1 MAETVS
7 RGSASRAELLEL
19 KREREIVQ
27 EGHRFLDEKRI
38 LLARELLA
46 RIKRC
51 EALQAA
57 FEQQQRAAHQVLIA
71 ATDEA
76 GLEELQVH
84 PPLDADAFGIDRRTR
99 KWLGITLPELATH
112 DQVPD
117 AFVADPALQRRQP
130 RPTAEAYRALFAS
143 AGELAGEQAALL
155 RLEAEYRKTQRRVR
169 ALEKILLPELDAS
182 QSALESALEE
192 QELEEAVRVRL
203 AVR

>member
-1 MAETVS
+1 MTEAVN

-27 EGHRFLDEKRI
+27 EGHRFLDEKRV

-46 RIKRC
+46 RIHRC
-51 EALQAA
+51 ESLQAD
-57 FEQQQRAAHQVLIA
+57 FETLQAEAHAQLAA

-84 PPLDADAFGIDRRTR
+84 PTLPADDFNVESSART
-99 KWLGITLPELATH
+99 WLGIKLPQARARDSVPEPFTEAPVIRRREVPDTAHAYRRLFTAACELA
-112 DQVPD
+112 
-117 AFVADPALQRRQP
+117 
-130 RPTAEAYRALFAS
+130 S
-143 AGELAGEQAALL
+143 EQAALL

-169 ALEKILLPELDAS
+169 ALEKILLPELEAS
-182 QSALESALEE
+182 QHALEGALEE